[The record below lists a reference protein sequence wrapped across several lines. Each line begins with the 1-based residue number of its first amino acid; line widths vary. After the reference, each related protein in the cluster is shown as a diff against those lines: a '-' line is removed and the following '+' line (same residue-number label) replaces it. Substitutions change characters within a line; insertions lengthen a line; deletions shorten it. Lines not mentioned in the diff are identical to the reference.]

1 MPKRSR
7 PPPAST
13 SGARPEHQAP
23 AESFYSAS
31 EAAQYDAN
39 PRMAA
44 TQRHLA
50 DRALQ
55 LLALPAGAPALLLDV
70 GCGTGYSGGPLER
83 AGHAWVGVDLS
94 ELMLRAA
101 RARGRRVHDVLCAD
115 MGDGLCFR
123 KHSFDGAISV
133 SAVQW
138 LCFQTKPEHE
148 PEKRLR
154 KFFRGLHA
162 VLAPN
167 ARAALQVYPEQ
178 PAHMEM
184 MRRAA
189 LGAGFAGMVV
199 VDYPVSE
206 RSKKLFL
213 VLVAA
218 PRPLAPRKALGR
230 PARAADA
237 AAAAARASDAAA
249 AAARAAQRVADE
261 AAAAAR
267 AADAEVAARA
277 AAKAAAK
284 AAARAAPSVR
294 ENNLGSMRMP
304 PHSTSAI
311 AASSTAGSRGVMPS
325 VISDLK
331 LPLKNLYFQSL
342 WSMPDTC
349 SMLPERDSV
358 PSWIFR
364 SSPA

>member
-1 MPKRSR
+1 
-7 PPPAST
+7 
-13 SGARPEHQAP
+13 
-23 AESFYSAS
+23 
-31 EAAQYDAN
+31 
-39 PRMAA
+39 
-44 TQRHLA
+44 
-50 DRALQ
+50 
-55 LLALPAGAPALLLDV
+55 
-70 GCGTGYSGGPLER
+70 
-83 AGHAWVGVDLS
+83 
-94 ELMLRAA
+94 
-101 RARGRRVHDVLCAD
+101 

-218 PRPLAPRKALGR
+218 PRLLAWRRTLG
-230 PARAADA
+230 PPGKGGG
-237 AAAAARASDAAA
+237 AAAAARASDEAA

-261 AAAAAR
+261 AAAAR
-267 AADAEVAARA
+267 AADAE
-277 AAKAAAK
+277 AAAK
-284 AAARAAPSVR
+284 AAARAATSVR

-331 LPLKNLYFQSL
+331 LPLKNLNFQSL
-342 WSMPDTC
+342 
-349 SMLPERDSV
+349 
-358 PSWIFR
+358 
-364 SSPA
+364 

>member
-1 MPKRSR
+1 M
-7 PPPAST
+7 
-13 SGARPEHQAP
+13 
-23 AESFYSAS
+23 
-31 EAAQYDAN
+31 
-39 PRMAA
+39 
-44 TQRHLA
+44 
-50 DRALQ
+50 
-55 LLALPAGAPALLLDV
+55 
-70 GCGTGYSGGPLER
+70 
-83 AGHAWVGVDLS
+83 
-94 ELMLRAA
+94 
-101 RARGRRVHDVLCAD
+101 HDVLCAD

-199 VDYPVSE
+199 FDYPVSE

-218 PRPLAPRKALGR
+218 PRPLAPRKALGAPGKGGGR
-230 PARAADA
+230 GGGGKGFGR
-237 AAAAARASDAAA
+237 AA

-267 AADAEVAARA
+267 AVDAEVAVKA

-284 AAARAAPSVR
+284 AAPRPKRPR
-294 ENNLGSMRMP
+294 E
-304 PHSTSAI
+304 
-311 AASSTAGSRGVMPS
+311 
-325 VISDLK
+325 
-331 LPLKNLYFQSL
+331 
-342 WSMPDTC
+342 
-349 SMLPERDSV
+349 
-358 PSWIFR
+358 
-364 SSPA
+364 

>member
-7 PPPAST
+7 PPPAAA
-13 SGARPEHQAP
+13 SGARPERQAP

-31 EAAQYDAN
+31 EAAQYDSN

-218 PRPLAPRKALGR
+218 PRPLAPRKALGAPGKGGGRGGGGKGFAFGRGGGGGKGGAKGGGRGGGGGKGGGRGGGGGKGGAKGGGKGGAKR
-230 PARAADA
+230 P
-237 AAAAARASDAAA
+237 
-249 AAARAAQRVADE
+249 
-261 AAAAAR
+261 
-267 AADAEVAARA
+267 
-277 AAKAAAK
+277 
-284 AAARAAPSVR
+284 R
-294 ENNLGSMRMP
+294 E
-304 PHSTSAI
+304 
-311 AASSTAGSRGVMPS
+311 
-325 VISDLK
+325 
-331 LPLKNLYFQSL
+331 
-342 WSMPDTC
+342 
-349 SMLPERDSV
+349 
-358 PSWIFR
+358 
-364 SSPA
+364 

>member
-1 MPKRSR
+1 
-7 PPPAST
+7 
-13 SGARPEHQAP
+13 
-23 AESFYSAS
+23 
-31 EAAQYDAN
+31 
-39 PRMAA
+39 
-44 TQRHLA
+44 
-50 DRALQ
+50 
-55 LLALPAGAPALLLDV
+55 
-70 GCGTGYSGGPLER
+70 
-83 AGHAWVGVDLS
+83 
-94 ELMLRAA
+94 MLRAA

-189 LGAGFAGMVV
+189 LAAGFAGMVV

-218 PRPLAPRKALGR
+218 PRPLAPRKALGPPGKGGGRGGGGKGFAFGRGGGGGKGGAKGGGRGGGGGKGGGRGGGAKGGAKGGGKGGAKR
-230 PARAADA
+230 P
-237 AAAAARASDAAA
+237 
-249 AAARAAQRVADE
+249 
-261 AAAAAR
+261 
-267 AADAEVAARA
+267 
-277 AAKAAAK
+277 
-284 AAARAAPSVR
+284 R
-294 ENNLGSMRMP
+294 E
-304 PHSTSAI
+304 
-311 AASSTAGSRGVMPS
+311 
-325 VISDLK
+325 
-331 LPLKNLYFQSL
+331 
-342 WSMPDTC
+342 
-349 SMLPERDSV
+349 
-358 PSWIFR
+358 
-364 SSPA
+364 

>member
-1 MPKRSR
+1 
-7 PPPAST
+7 
-13 SGARPEHQAP
+13 
-23 AESFYSAS
+23 
-31 EAAQYDAN
+31 
-39 PRMAA
+39 
-44 TQRHLA
+44 
-50 DRALQ
+50 
-55 LLALPAGAPALLLDV
+55 
-70 GCGTGYSGGPLER
+70 
-83 AGHAWVGVDLS
+83 
-94 ELMLRAA
+94 
-101 RARGRRVHDVLCAD
+101 

-218 PRPLAPRKALGR
+218 PRPLAPRKALGAPGNGGGRGGGGEGFGRGARRQGGAKGSGRGGGGKGGTTRRRRKGGGKGGAKR
-230 PARAADA
+230 P
-237 AAAAARASDAAA
+237 
-249 AAARAAQRVADE
+249 
-261 AAAAAR
+261 
-267 AADAEVAARA
+267 
-277 AAKAAAK
+277 
-284 AAARAAPSVR
+284 R
-294 ENNLGSMRMP
+294 E
-304 PHSTSAI
+304 
-311 AASSTAGSRGVMPS
+311 
-325 VISDLK
+325 
-331 LPLKNLYFQSL
+331 
-342 WSMPDTC
+342 
-349 SMLPERDSV
+349 
-358 PSWIFR
+358 
-364 SSPA
+364 